1 MQIQRK
7 LSVRQTVDRSG
18 ICTGA
23 TLNYLVCGSGNLD
36 QRTEAFELVNATAPQ
51 YMGRARKNTVELVRV
66 PGNGT
71 YEFEVKYS
79 LPQTMETKENGDR
92 IWQFD
97 VSCSTEKIF
106 EAKELVKI
114 YQPQSDIVPPDP
126 GTMLRWD
133 GNSDGD
139 GCINGSWAEIPELQ
153 ETCIATFRES
163 HINNSFKRAVFAAAG
178 KINSKK
184 FHGWSTG
191 EVLFVKASLSPS
203 YTNAKGH
210 KLVDIKYVFR
220 IRPLGTVVRNQL
232 KIEPVSMWNTVWDIP
247 RRNVQNSLM
256 SVGIYESRIY
266 DYANFSVLD
275 I

>member
-1 MQIQRK
+1 MTTCDIIVPCYNEQEVLPI
-7 LSVRQTVDRSG
+7 
-18 ICTGA
+18 
-23 TLNYLVCGSGNLD
+23 
-36 QRTEAFELVNATAPQ
+36 TAP
-51 YMGRARKNTVELVRV
+51 MFL
-66 PGNGT
+66 
-71 YEFEVKYS
+71 
-79 LPQTMETKENGDR
+79 D
-92 IWQFD
+92 
-97 VSCSTEKIF
+97 KI
-106 EAKELVKI
+106 KGL
-114 YQPQSDIVPPDP
+114 
-126 GTMLRWD
+126 
-133 GNSDGD
+133 
-139 GCINGSWAEIPELQ
+139 
-153 ETCIATFRES
+153 
-163 HINNSFKRAVFAAAG
+163 AAAG

-220 IRPLGTVVRNQL
+220 IRPLGAVVRNQL